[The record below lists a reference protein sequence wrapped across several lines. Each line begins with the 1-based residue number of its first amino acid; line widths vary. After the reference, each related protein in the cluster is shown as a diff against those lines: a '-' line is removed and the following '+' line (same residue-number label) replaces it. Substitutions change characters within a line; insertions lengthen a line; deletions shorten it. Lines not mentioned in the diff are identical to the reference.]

1 LKISKYLL
9 FLIAI
14 FSVLKSSAQQ
24 DTSSSKNVSV
34 KKSGPIIDS
43 SKQKDAIDLLK
54 RLFNKKSPD
63 TRKVPGKLNFAVV
76 PAIGYSL
83 STGFAIDIS
92 SNVAFYTSASHKEN
106 LSVIDAEGVVDTK
119 SQKLLISR
127 SEIWSNNNN
136 YKLTT
141 DLRLERFPDDT
152 YGLGTAA
159 TDAKDDPIVYSYIRT
174 YVSVFKKIIPDYYI
188 GLGYNLDYH
197 FNVAETGNP
206 VKPNSE
212 FQQYGVSDHS
222 TSSGLNLNF
231 LYDSRRNRINPLN
244 GAYAS
249 LLYRDNFTF
258 IGSDDSWREL
268 SFDFRK
274 YFRLS
279 PSSNNIL
286 AFWSLATFTF
296 GNVPYLDLPA
306 TGDDTYNNSGRGYA
320 ENRFRGKDRLYV
332 EGEYRF
338 GITPNGLIGGVA
350 FANAQSFTGLSST
363 TFQKIA
369 PAAGTGI
376 RIKINKH
383 SDTNIAID
391 YAVGIY
397 GSRGFF
403 VNLGEVF

>member
-1 LKISKYLL
+1 MKITTYLL
-9 FLIAI
+9 FFIAV
-14 FSVLKSSAQQ
+14 FSGLKSSAQQ
-24 DTSSSKNVSV
+24 DTSLSKNVSA

-43 SKQKDAIDLLK
+43 SKQRDAIDLIK
-54 RLFNKKSPD
+54 RIFNKKGPD
-63 TRKVPGKLNFAVV
+63 NRKVPGKLNFAIV
-76 PAIGYSL
+76 PAVGYSL
-83 STGFAIDIS
+83 STGFAFDIS
-92 SNVAFYTSASHKEN
+92 SNVAFYTSADHKEN

-152 YGLGTAA
+152 YGLGTST
-159 TDAKDDPIVYSYIRT
+159 TDDKDDPIVYSYIRT
-174 YVSVFKKIIPDYYI
+174 YVSLFKKIIPNYYI

-197 FNVAETGNP
+197 FNIAETGIP
-206 VKPNSE
+206 VKQNTE
-212 FQQYGVSDHS
+212 LQQYGVSDHS

-231 LYDSRRNRINPLN
+231 LYDSRRNRINSLN

-249 LLYRDNFTF
+249 IIYRDNFSF
-258 IGSDDSWREL
+258 LGSDDSWRAL
-268 SFDFRK
+268 AFDFRK

-296 GNVPYLDLPA
+296 GKVPYFDLPA

-332 EGEYRF
+332 ESEYRF

-350 FANAQSFTGLSST
+350 FVNAQSFTGLSSV